1 MEWDLLKRYH
11 INYISPLNPSDHCVV
26 ELSLGYD
33 VYTGTKCNVQFTKG
47 KLAWHKAK
55 DIEIQ
60 RYKSELDAL
69 LGQCTLAN
77 EIMQCTDVNCTREA
91 HRLGIEVFCNTIID
105 ACLEAGR
112 TCIPECKPAG
122 HSKPGWNAEVKELRE
137 DSLFWHR
144 LWVDIG
150 RPQTGVVATVMRN
163 TRYKYHKAVKDIK
176 KNDLNVRKAKL
187 AEKANESDGRSL
199 WDELKRLN
207 RGVKC
212 ATSTLDGH
220 STNADIVEH
229 LATKYRALFSS
240 QTTTEARLN
249 DIRHVIQDQVTCEGN
264 AFVVTVTEVCGMT
277 SKLKINKS
285 DGLTGSSSDHF
296 VYAPHRFAVLFTML
310 INVMLVHGY
319 MPDDMLASVL
329 VPIPKDPRASLTNS
343 GNYRAI
349 ALYSSMGKIVDML
362 ISDRYSNQLMTSNA
376 QFAFKKCHSTSMCTA
391 LVKEVVSYYNGRNTN
406 VYACLLDATKAF
418 DCVRYDK
425 LFELLLKKDIPGT
438 VIRLLLDSYTRQYA
452 YMRWNNCMST
462 PIKMENGV
470 KQGGV
475 LSPTLFCIYFDEL
488 LRRLRETDVGCH
500 VGHMSYAAFGYADD
514 LLLLSP
520 SIHGLEIL
528 VKTSE
533 SFASEYGVTFN
544 AKKTECICFS
554 KNACPLQ
561 RQVKVNGQHVK
572 WKVKVKYLGIIL
584 TNDMCDDADI
594 RAKRGEF
601 IGSVNRLNAQFR
613 VVPDQIRIRLLQTY
627 CTAWYGCQTW
637 LLNTTSVK
645 GMNIEWKKAVR
656 RTLNLPRT
664 TRSKLVPLL
673 AGNHSFQEQHERR
686 WGALYVRM
694 MHSEN
699 ILVQYMARRSMYN
712 VVGTLGTNRVVLR
725 YKFGMPTNNCVFNCL
740 YMTCEEDIHRANM
753 IRELLQA
760 RDGQLDIS
768 MSPCEVRTL
777 LEYVCTM

>member
-1 MEWDLLKRYH
+1 M
-11 INYISPLNPSDHCVV
+11 
-26 ELSLGYD
+26 
-33 VYTGTKCNVQFTKG
+33 
-47 KLAWHKAK
+47 
-55 DIEIQ
+55 
-60 RYKSELDAL
+60 
-69 LGQCTLAN
+69 
-77 EIMQCTDVNCTREA
+77 
-91 HRLGIEVFCNTIID
+91 
-105 ACLEAGR
+105 
-112 TCIPECKPAG
+112 
-122 HSKPGWNAEVKELRE
+122 
-137 DSLFWHR
+137 
-144 LWVDIG
+144 
-150 RPQTGVVATVMRN
+150 
-163 TRYKYHKAVKDIK
+163 KDIK

-220 STNADIVEH
+220 STNDDIVEH
-229 LATKYRALFSS
+229 LATKYRALSSS

-249 DIRHVIQDQVTCEGN
+249 DIRHVIQDKVTCEGN

-475 LSPTLFCIYFDEL
+475 SSPTLFCIYFDEL

-533 SFASEYGVTFN
+533 SFPSEYGVTFN

-561 RQVKVNGQHVK
+561 RQVNVNGQHVK
-572 WKVKVKYLGIIL
+572 WKDKVKYLGIIL

-601 IGSVNRLNAQFR
+601 IGSVNRLNAQFC

-686 WGALYVRM
+686 WGALYVRL

-712 VVGTLGTNRVVLR
+712 VLGTLGTNRVVLR

>member
-1 MEWDLLKRYH
+1 
-11 INYISPLNPSDHCVV
+11 
-26 ELSLGYD
+26 
-33 VYTGTKCNVQFTKG
+33 
-47 KLAWHKAK
+47 
-55 DIEIQ
+55 
-60 RYKSELDAL
+60 
-69 LGQCTLAN
+69 
-77 EIMQCTDVNCTREA
+77 
-91 HRLGIEVFCNTIID
+91 
-105 ACLEAGR
+105 
-112 TCIPECKPAG
+112 
-122 HSKPGWNAEVKELRE
+122 
-137 DSLFWHR
+137 
-144 LWVDIG
+144 
-150 RPQTGVVATVMRN
+150 MRN

-249 DIRHVIQDQVTCEGN
+249 DIRHVIQDKVTCEGN

-376 QFAFKKCHSTSMCTA
+376 QFAFKKCHSTSMCTT

-572 WKVKVKYLGIIL
+572 WKGKVKYLGIIL

-712 VVGTLGTNRVVLR
+712 VLGTLGTNRVVLR

>member
-1 MEWDLLKRYH
+1 M
-11 INYISPLNPSDHCVV
+11 
-26 ELSLGYD
+26 
-33 VYTGTKCNVQFTKG
+33 
-47 KLAWHKAK
+47 
-55 DIEIQ
+55 
-60 RYKSELDAL
+60 
-69 LGQCTLAN
+69 
-77 EIMQCTDVNCTREA
+77 
-91 HRLGIEVFCNTIID
+91 
-105 ACLEAGR
+105 
-112 TCIPECKPAG
+112 
-122 HSKPGWNAEVKELRE
+122 KELRE
-137 DSLFWHR
+137 ISLFWHR
-144 LWVDIG
+144 LWIDIG

-249 DIRHVIQDQVTCEGN
+249 DIRHVIQDKVTCEGN

-329 VPIPKDPRASLTNS
+329 VPIPEDPRASLTNS

-438 VIRLLLDSYTRQYA
+438 VIRLLLDSYTIQYA

-470 KQGGV
+470 KHGGV

-572 WKVKVKYLGIIL
+572 WKEKVKYLGIIL

-613 VVPDQIRIRLLQTY
+613 VVPDQMRIRLLQTY

-664 TRSKLVPLL
+664 TRRKLVPLL

-712 VVGTLGTNRVVLR
+712 VLGTLGTNRVVLR

>member
-1 MEWDLLKRYH
+1 
-11 INYISPLNPSDHCVV
+11 
-26 ELSLGYD
+26 
-33 VYTGTKCNVQFTKG
+33 
-47 KLAWHKAK
+47 
-55 DIEIQ
+55 
-60 RYKSELDAL
+60 
-69 LGQCTLAN
+69 
-77 EIMQCTDVNCTREA
+77 
-91 HRLGIEVFCNTIID
+91 
-105 ACLEAGR
+105 
-112 TCIPECKPAG
+112 
-122 HSKPGWNAEVKELRE
+122 
-137 DSLFWHR
+137 
-144 LWVDIG
+144 
-150 RPQTGVVATVMRN
+150 
-163 TRYKYHKAVKDIK
+163 
-176 KNDLNVRKAKL
+176 
-187 AEKANESDGRSL
+187 
-199 WDELKRLN
+199 
-207 RGVKC
+207 
-212 ATSTLDGH
+212 
-220 STNADIVEH
+220 
-229 LATKYRALFSS
+229 
-240 QTTTEARLN
+240 
-249 DIRHVIQDQVTCEGN
+249 
-264 AFVVTVTEVCGMT
+264 
-277 SKLKINKS
+277 
-285 DGLTGSSSDHF
+285 
-296 VYAPHRFAVLFTML
+296 
-310 INVMLVHGY
+310 MLVHGY

-438 VIRLLLDSYTRQYA
+438 VIRLLLDLYTRQYA

-572 WKVKVKYLGIIL
+572 WKEKVKYLGIIL

-712 VVGTLGTNRVVLR
+712 VLGTLGTNRVVLR

-768 MSPCEVRTL
+768 MSPREVRTL

>member
-1 MEWDLLKRYH
+1 M
-11 INYISPLNPSDHCVV
+11 
-26 ELSLGYD
+26 
-33 VYTGTKCNVQFTKG
+33 
-47 KLAWHKAK
+47 
-55 DIEIQ
+55 
-60 RYKSELDAL
+60 
-69 LGQCTLAN
+69 
-77 EIMQCTDVNCTREA
+77 
-91 HRLGIEVFCNTIID
+91 
-105 ACLEAGR
+105 
-112 TCIPECKPAG
+112 
-122 HSKPGWNAEVKELRE
+122 
-137 DSLFWHR
+137 
-144 LWVDIG
+144 
-150 RPQTGVVATVMRN
+150 
-163 TRYKYHKAVKDIK
+163 
-176 KNDLNVRKAKL
+176 
-187 AEKANESDGRSL
+187 
-199 WDELKRLN
+199 
-207 RGVKC
+207 KC

-249 DIRHVIQDQVTCEGN
+249 DIRHVIQDKVTCEGN

-349 ALYSSMGKIVDML
+349 ALYSSMGKIVDMP

-572 WKVKVKYLGIIL
+572 WKDKVKYLGIIL

-627 CTAWYGCQTW
+627 CTAWCGCQTW

-712 VVGTLGTNRVVLR
+712 VLGTLGTNRVVLR

-760 RDGQLDIS
+760 RDGQLYIS

>member
-1 MEWDLLKRYH
+1 M
-11 INYISPLNPSDHCVV
+11 
-26 ELSLGYD
+26 
-33 VYTGTKCNVQFTKG
+33 
-47 KLAWHKAK
+47 
-55 DIEIQ
+55 
-60 RYKSELDAL
+60 
-69 LGQCTLAN
+69 
-77 EIMQCTDVNCTREA
+77 
-91 HRLGIEVFCNTIID
+91 
-105 ACLEAGR
+105 
-112 TCIPECKPAG
+112 
-122 HSKPGWNAEVKELRE
+122 
-137 DSLFWHR
+137 
-144 LWVDIG
+144 
-150 RPQTGVVATVMRN
+150 
-163 TRYKYHKAVKDIK
+163 
-176 KNDLNVRKAKL
+176 
-187 AEKANESDGRSL
+187 
-199 WDELKRLN
+199 
-207 RGVKC
+207 KC

-249 DIRHVIQDQVTCEGN
+249 DIRHVIQDKVTCEGN

-452 YMRWNNCMST
+452 YMRWHNCMST

-572 WKVKVKYLGIIL
+572 WKDKVKYLGIIL

-601 IGSVNRLNAQFR
+601 IGSLNRLNAQFR

-712 VVGTLGTNRVVLR
+712 VLGTLGTNRVVLR

>member
-1 MEWDLLKRYH
+1 ML
-11 INYISPLNPSDHCVV
+11 
-26 ELSLGYD
+26 
-33 VYTGTKCNVQFTKG
+33 
-47 KLAWHKAK
+47 
-55 DIEIQ
+55 
-60 RYKSELDAL
+60 
-69 LGQCTLAN
+69 
-77 EIMQCTDVNCTREA
+77 
-91 HRLGIEVFCNTIID
+91 II
-105 ACLEAGR
+105 
-112 TCIPECKPAG
+112 
-122 HSKPGWNAEVKELRE
+122 
-137 DSLFWHR
+137 
-144 LWVDIG
+144 
-150 RPQTGVVATVMRN
+150 MRN

-176 KNDLNVRKAKL
+176 RNDLNVRKAKL
-187 AEKANESDGRSL
+187 AEMANESDGRAL

-212 ATSTLDGH
+212 TTNTLDGH

-240 QTTTEARLN
+240 QTTTEAKLN
-249 DIRHVIQDQVTCEGN
+249 DIRHVIQDKVTCEGN
-264 AFVVTVTEVCGMT
+264 AFVVTVTEVCEMT

-285 DGLTGSSSDHF
+285 DGLTGSCSDHF

-329 VPIPKDPRASLTNS
+329 VSIPKDPRGSLTNS
-343 GNYRAI
+343 ANYRAI

-406 VYACLLDATKAF
+406 VYACLLDASKAF

-452 YMRWNNCMST
+452 YMRWNNCVST
-462 PIKMENGV
+462 PVKMENGV

-520 SIHGLEIL
+520 SIHGLEML
-528 VKTSE
+528 VETSE

-544 AKKTECICFS
+544 AKKTECICFG

-561 RQVKVNGQHVK
+561 RQVNVSGQRIK
-572 WKVKVKYLGIIL
+572 WKDKVKYLGNIL
-584 TNDMCDDADI
+584 TKDMCDDADI
-594 RAKRGEF
+594 RAKRGGF
-601 IGSVNRLNAQFR
+601 IGSVNRLNVQFR

-637 LLNTTSVK
+637 LLNTNHVK

-656 RTLNLPRT
+656 RTLNLPRM
-664 TRSKLVPLL
+664 TRSKLIPLL
-673 AGNHSFQEQHERR
+673 AGNSSFQEQHERR
-686 WGALYVRM
+686 CGALYASM
-694 MHSEN
+694 MQSDN
-699 ILVQYMARRSMYN
+699 MLVHYMARRARYN
-712 VVGTLGTNRVVLR
+712 VLGTLGMNRVILR
-725 YKFGMPTNNCVFNCL
+725 HKFGVPRENGVFNYQ
-740 YMTCEEDIHRANM
+740 YMVCEEDRHRANM
-753 IRELLQA
+753 IGELVQV
-760 RDGQLDIS
+760 RDGQLHLHIS
-768 MSPCEVRTL
+768 QCEL
-777 LEYVCTM
+777 CAFIEYVCMM

>member
-1 MEWDLLKRYH
+1 MFLHGNK
-11 INYISPLNPSDHCVV
+11 
-26 ELSLGYD
+26 
-33 VYTGTKCNVQFTKG
+33 
-47 KLAWHKAK
+47 
-55 DIEIQ
+55 
-60 RYKSELDAL
+60 
-69 LGQCTLAN
+69 QCKN
-77 EIMQCTDVNCTREA
+77 EIMQCTDVNCTCEA

-150 RPQTGVVATVMRN
+150 RPQTGVVTTVMRN

-249 DIRHVIQDQVTCEGN
+249 DIRHVIQDKVTCEGN

-277 SKLKINKS
+277 SKLKNNKS
-285 DGLTGSSSDHF
+285 DGLTGSSSEHF
-296 VYAPHRFAVLFTML
+296 VYAPHRFAVLFTMM
-310 INVMLVHGY
+310 IHVMLVHGY
-319 MPDDMLASVL
+319 VPDHMLASVL

-362 ISDRYSNQLMTSNA
+362 ISDRYNNQLMTSNA

-391 LVKEVVSYYNGRNTN
+391 LVKEAVSYYNGRNTN
-406 VYACLLDATKAF
+406 VYVCLLDATKAF

-438 VIRLLLDSYTRQYA
+438 VIMLLLDSYTRQYA

-462 PIKMENGV
+462 LIKMKNGV

-475 LSPTLFCIYFDEL
+475 LSPTLFCIYLYEL

-520 SIHGLEIL
+520 SMHGLDIL

-533 SFASEYGVTFN
+533 SFASEYGATFN

-561 RQVKVNGQHVK
+561 RQVNVNGQHVK
-572 WKVKVKYLGIIL
+572 WKDKVKYLGIIL

-712 VVGTLGTNRVVLR
+712 VLGTFCTNRVVLR
-725 YKFGMPTNNCVFNCL
+725 YKFGMPTNNCVFNSL